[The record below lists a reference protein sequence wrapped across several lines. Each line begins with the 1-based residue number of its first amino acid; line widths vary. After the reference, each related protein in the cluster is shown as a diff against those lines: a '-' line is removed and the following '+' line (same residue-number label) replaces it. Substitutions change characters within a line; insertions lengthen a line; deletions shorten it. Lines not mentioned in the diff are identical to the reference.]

1 MKLLTDN
8 NISPKVAR
16 AINELIKDGRGSVA
30 IALRDKFSPNTP
42 DLEWIDRLGQE
53 GGWSVISADL
63 RITKNK
69 AERAAW
75 MQTDLVGFFMEPGLA
90 KLNPIEQTARLLM
103 RLPMLEDQLRLI
115 SGPALFALPIRATS
129 RLKQL
134 R

>member
-1 MKLLTDN
+1 
-8 NISPKVAR
+8 
-16 AINELIKDGRGSVA
+16 
-30 IALRDKFSPNTP
+30 
-42 DLEWIDRLGQE
+42 
-53 GGWSVISADL
+53 
-63 RITKNK
+63 
-69 AERAAW
+69 

-129 RLKQL
+129 RLKQI